1 MMLIHTSQL
10 CDTNSFAYRSCNGI
24 RGRLGI
30 HLTPVIFGEA
40 FRMCHFAATPW
51 TR

>member
-24 RGRLGI
+24 RGSLAANPPQRMRLETI
-30 HLTPVIFGEA
+30 A
-40 FRMCHFAATPW
+40 R
-51 TR
+51 R